1 MSVCHVSPPGKSDSL
16 WTGDYWA
23 KSLLLILANLKTD
36 FFPNCFGDFFLLYLD
51 CFPDFWSLP
60 TSLLCMVGGLA
71 EGGSVAMAVGVSE
84 KRQVTDDTQHVT
96 HDT

>member
-23 KSLLLILANLKTD
+23 KSLLIILANLKTD
-36 FFPNCFGDFFLLYLD
+36 FCQTVSVIFLFYLD
-51 CFPDFWSLP
+51 CFPDFWSLQ

-71 EGGSVAMAVGVSE
+71 EVGSVAMAVGVSE